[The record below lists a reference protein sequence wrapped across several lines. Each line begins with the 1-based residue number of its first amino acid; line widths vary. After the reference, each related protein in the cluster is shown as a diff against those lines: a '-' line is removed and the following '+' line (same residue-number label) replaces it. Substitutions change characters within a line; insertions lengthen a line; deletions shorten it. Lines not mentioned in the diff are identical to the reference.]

1 MELLQKYFPEDKYVV
16 NNLKNTPEYKS
27 KKQTNIL
34 EVYQIKDNNN
44 NNNNCITFTV
54 FINPDNGKQGIYI
67 LYLDKC
73 SSSSGTNLLNILEQY
88 AIERGDIYEIDLNDA
103 SDIYICNIRISLS
116 YLYLLTTGISW
127 YNKLGYISDDTSS
140 EKEHNLIEIQKNFAN
155 NLYRVLTNTSNYPN
169 IYYKLLQL
177 FPDIN
182 IEPEP
187 ETIFVKIV
195 EKINNIIDPES
206 LEEDPFSLIET
217 FTIQDFFIILHN
229 YIKNQS
235 SQCDNND
242 VKQNLLLISFLVYIF
257 KEFFTINYNDDI
269 LTKEIIKTGGKR
281 KRQNKKS
288 NKKSSKSSKQ
298 SSKRSK
304 KKRSS
309 KRK

>member
-16 NNLKNTPEYKS
+16 NNLKNTPIYKS
-27 KKQTNIL
+27 KQNKYIS
-34 EVYQIKDNNN
+34 EVYEIKDKD
-44 NNNNCITFTV
+44 NNNCITFTV
-54 FINPDNGKQGIYI
+54 FIKQDNNKQGIYI
-67 LYLDKC
+67 KYLDKC
-73 SSSSGTNLLNILEQY
+73 ASSSGTNLLNILEQY
-88 AIERGDIYEIDLNDA
+88 ATERGDIYQIDLNDA
-103 SDIYICNIRISLS
+103 SDIYICNVRISLS
-116 YLYLLTTGISW
+116 YLYLLTTGLSW

-155 NLYRVLTNTSNYPN
+155 NLYGVLTNRNNYSN
-169 IYYKLLQL
+169 IYDKLLQL

-187 ETIFVKIV
+187 ETIFIKIV

-217 FTIQDFFIILHN
+217 FTIQEFFIILHN
-229 YIKNQS
+229 YIKNHS

-257 KEFFTINYNDDI
+257 KDFFTINYNRYI

-281 KRQNKKS
+281 S
-288 NKKSSKSSKQ
+288 NRRSNRRSSKQ
-298 SSKRSK
+298 SK
-304 KKRSS
+304 KKS
-309 KRK
+309 KNKKSRRK

>member
-1 MELLQKYFPEDKYVV
+1 MELLQKYFPEDKYVL

-34 EVYQIKDNNN
+34 EVYQIKDK

-73 SSSSGTNLLNILEQY
+73 TSSSGTNLLNILEQY
-88 AIERGDIYEIDLNDA
+88 AIERGDIYQIDLNDA
-103 SDIYICNIRISLS
+103 SDIYVCNVRISLS
-116 YLYLLTTGISW
+116 YLYLLTTGLSW
-127 YNKLGYISDDTSS
+127 YNKLGYISDDTSF

-155 NLYRVLTNTSNYPN
+155 NLYGVLTNTNNYSN
-169 IYYKLLQL
+169 IYDKLLQL

-182 IEPEP
+182 IELEP

-195 EKINNIIDPES
+195 EKINNIIDPEL

-217 FTIQDFFIILHN
+217 FTIQQIFVILHN
-229 YIKNQS
+229 YIKNHS
-235 SQCDNND
+235 SECDNNN

-269 LTKEIIKTGGKR
+269 LTKQIIKTGGKR
-281 KRQNKKS
+281 S
-288 NKKSSKSSKQ
+288 NRR

-304 KKRSS
+304 KKSKNKKKQS
-309 KRK
+309 NKRK